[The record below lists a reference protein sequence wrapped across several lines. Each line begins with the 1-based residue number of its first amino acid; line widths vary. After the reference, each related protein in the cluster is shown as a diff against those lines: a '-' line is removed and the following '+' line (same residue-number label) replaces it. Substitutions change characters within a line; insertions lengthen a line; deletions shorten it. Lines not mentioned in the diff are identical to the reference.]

1 MPIQLIPDP
10 ETLPG
15 ARIVV
20 VGVGGGGGNILNS
33 MVSKGIDGVEF
44 IAVNTDAQALN
55 NSLAQNR
62 IQIGKSVTRGL
73 GTGMNDEKGAQAA
86 EESKEEI
93 TKVLKGADMVF
104 ITAGMGGG
112 TGTGASPVV
121 AKIARSI
128 NSLVVAVVTKPF
140 NFEGK
145 PRMDLAEKGIDRLKT
160 EVDSVIVI
168 PNQNILNIIND
179 DDSAEVAFDFANRVL
194 YDATKG
200 ISQIVTKHGEVNV
213 DFADVKTIMKGMGEA
228 MIGMGIAKGEDRAR
242 KAAESALVNPVL
254 DTIDITDSKSV
265 LVNIVSGNYKMKE
278 IELINKTIQDVAGQE
293 AKYIL
298 GIAKDASM
306 KDEIMVTVIATGFP
320 VSISAGIT
328 PESVSEQA
336 YKEAATEKEPFR
348 TTIEEEFKDVFEEN
362 EVEQGDE
369 SEKYIVNDVPAE
381 EINIEE
387 NITGSRR
394 IEINLGNEGQIHKI
408 PITEK
413 ELKEYDV
420 PAYKRRNSLES
431 VNEDLSEAEQKKEST
446 ADDDIGLDDFS
457 ISKNANFLRKY
468 MQ

>member
-33 MVSKGIDGVEF
+33 MISKGIDGVEF
-44 IAVNTDAQALN
+44 IAINTDAQSLN
-55 NSLAQNR
+55 TSLAQNK

-73 GTGMNDEKGAQAA
+73 GTGMNDEKGAEAA

-112 TGTGASPVV
+112 TGTGAAPVV
-121 AKIARSI
+121 AKIARSV

-140 NFEGK
+140 IFEGK
-145 PRMDLAEKGIDRLKT
+145 PRMDLAEKGIVKLKT

-168 PNQNILNIIND
+168 PNQNIMNIISED
-179 DDSAEVAFDFANRVL
+179 DTSEVAFDYANRVL

-200 ISQIVTKHGEVNV
+200 ISQIVTKPGEVNV

-228 MIGMGIAKGEDRAR
+228 MIGMGIGKGEERAK

-254 DTIDITDSKSV
+254 DSIDIRNSKSV
-265 LVNIVSGNYKMKE
+265 LVNIVSASYKMKE
-278 IELINKTIQDVAGQE
+278 IELINKTILEVAGEE

-298 GIAKDASM
+298 GIAKDTSM

-320 VSISAGIT
+320 VSASTEIT
-328 PESVSEQA
+328 PETVSELA
-336 YKEAATEKEPFR
+336 TSEITYGKESD
-348 TTIEEEFKDVFEEN
+348 EEEIEQILEYDIRDKEIEKVEEN
-362 EVEQGDE
+362 NETETVDNTAAIADE
-369 SEKYIVNDVPAE
+369 KM
-381 EINIEE
+381 NIKV
-387 NITGSRR
+387 SKR
-394 IEINLGNEGQIHKI
+394 IELNLGSEGQILNI
-408 PITEK
+408 PTTER
-413 ELKEYDV
+413 ELKVLDE
-420 PAYKRRNSLES
+420 PAYKRRNTLKS
-431 VNEDLSEAEQKKEST
+431 VDDDLNEPDPKKET
-446 ADDDIGLDDFS
+446 LDNDEIGFDDFS
-457 ISKNANFLRKY
+457 INKNIVFFRKY

>member
-1 MPIQLIPDP
+1 MPIQLIPEP

-44 IAVNTDAQALN
+44 IAINTDAQSLN
-55 NSLAQNR
+55 TSLAQNR

-86 EESKEEI
+86 EESKEDI
-93 TKVLKGADMVF
+93 SKVLKSADMVF

-112 TGTGASPVV
+112 TGTGAAPVV
-121 AKIARSI
+121 AKIARSV
-128 NSLVVAVVTKPF
+128 NALVVAVVTKPF

-145 PRMDLAEKGIDRLKT
+145 PRMVLAEKGIERLKT

-168 PNQNILNIIND
+168 PNQNILNIINEE
-179 DDSAEVAFDFANRVL
+179 DSAEVAFDYANRVL

-228 MIGMGIAKGEDRAR
+228 MIGMGIAKGEDRAKR
-242 KAAESALVNPVL
+242 AAESALINPVL
-254 DTIDITDSKSV
+254 DRIDITNSKSV
-265 LVNIVSGNYKMKE
+265 LVNIVSGSFKMKE
-278 IELINKTIQDVAGQE
+278 IELINKTIQDVAGEE

-298 GIAKDASM
+298 GIAKDPNM

-320 VSISAGIT
+320 VAASSSITLETFIEEAFAE
-328 PESVSEQA
+328 PDVV
-336 YKEAATEKEPFR
+336 KETSPTK
-348 TTIEEEFKDVFEEN
+348 IEEEIKEVITGKEFEQDFEY
-362 EVEQGDE
+362 EESTVE
-369 SEKYIVNDVPAE
+369 DVPE
-381 EINIEE
+381 VNNVIEE
-387 NITGSRR
+387 AVINTKKRELNI
-394 IEINLGNEGQIHKI
+394 GNEGQILSI
-408 PITEK
+408 PTSERD
-413 ELKEYDV
+413 LKALDV
-420 PAYKRRNSLES
+420 PAYKRRGILES
-431 VNEDLSEAEQKKEST
+431 IDEDLNEPEQKKESSS
-446 ADDDIGLDDFS
+446 DDDISLDDFS
-457 ISKNANFLRKY
+457 INKNVNFLRKY

>member
-1 MPIQLIPDP
+1 MPIQLIPEP
-10 ETLPG
+10 EALPG

-44 IAVNTDAQALN
+44 IAINTDAQALN
-55 NSLAQNR
+55 TSLAQNR

-86 EESKEEI
+86 EESKEDI
-93 TKVLKGADMVF
+93 SKVLKSADMVF

-112 TGTGASPVV
+112 TGTGAAPVV
-121 AKIARSI
+121 AKIARSV
-128 NSLVVAVVTKPF
+128 NALVVAVVTKPF

-145 PRMDLAEKGIDRLKT
+145 PRMILAEKGIERLKT

-168 PNQNILNIIND
+168 PNQNILNIINE
-179 DDSAEVAFDFANRVL
+179 DDSSEVAFDYANRVL

-242 KAAESALVNPVL
+242 KAAESALINPVL
-254 DTIDITDSKSV
+254 DSIDITNSKSV

-278 IELINKTIQDVAGQE
+278 IELINKTIQDVAGEE

-298 GIAKDASM
+298 GIAKDPNM

-320 VSISAGIT
+320 VAESSSITLETLIEDTFSEPDVVKETTPTKVEEEIKEVIT
-328 PESVSEQA
+328 RKEIEQDYKYEESTIEDIPEASSVI
-336 YKEAATEKEPFR
+336 EK
-348 TTIEEEFKDVFEEN
+348 TTI
-362 EVEQGDE
+362 
-369 SEKYIVNDVPAE
+369 
-381 EINIEE
+381 NIKRREL
-387 NITGSRR
+387 NIGS
-394 IEINLGNEGQIHKI
+394 EGQIHSI
-408 PITEK
+408 PASER
-413 ELKEYDV
+413 ELKALDV
-420 PAYKRRNSLES
+420 PAYKRRGILES
-431 VNEDLSEAEQKKEST
+431 IDEDLNEPEQKKEYSS
-446 ADDDIGLDDFS
+446 DDDISLDDFS
-457 ISKNANFLRKY
+457 INKNVNFLRKY